1 MDFARNLPFL
11 SIMLLMFLGI
21 VMPVLGP
28 RASRIISMASIGITA
43 VISAWLVAYTYNLGA
58 SFTYMMGHF
67 PAPFGNELRAGVL
80 EAIMALSLCSVAF
93 LSLLG
98 NDASIDADI
107 PNSKKN
113 LYYIMINL
121 LMASL
126 LALVY
131 TNDIF
136 TAYVF
141 VEINTIA
148 ACAIVMSKPGGETIV
163 ATIRYLIMSLLGSGL
178 FLIAISLIYDLTG
191 HLLMSN
197 MQESITVLMETGEY
211 VLPLVVIIGL
221 FGISMA
227 IKSALFPFH
236 SWLPDAHGS
245 ATTASSAI
253 LSGLVLKGYIILL
266 IKLFYRVF
274 TLDVVNNLHITDTL
288 FVLGLLGMIMGSVQA
303 IREKNIKRMIA
314 YSSVSQIGYIFIG
327 IGIATT
333 PGMVAAC
340 FHILAHMI
348 TKPMLFIAAGSL
360 IDMSGHKKEFHYL
373 RGSAWHAPFAGV
385 AFLCG
390 ALSMIGIPF
399 FSGFISKF
407 RFATATF
414 DNPTLL
420 VPTLLV
426 LALSTVLNAIYYLPA
441 VTCIFARHVEPD
453 SDSHGAGAAQ
463 AVALPLNENT
473 TATAVKMTLGCKV
486 VLITLIALNF
496 ALGVFSQPLLT
507 LIEHGLKVFG

>member
-11 SIMLLMFLGI
+11 SIMLLMFSGI
-21 VMPVLGP
+21 VMPVFGP
-28 RASRIISMASIGITA
+28 RGSRILTIAATGITA
-43 VISAWLVAYTYNLGA
+43 VLSAWLTAYTYGFGS

-67 PAPFGNELRAGVL
+67 PAPFGNELRAGIL
-80 EAIMALSLCSVAF
+80 EAVMALSFCIVAF

-98 NDASIDADI
+98 NDASIDTDI
-107 PNSKKN
+107 PNRKKN

-148 ACAIVMSKPGGETIV
+148 ACAIVMSKPCGETIV

-178 FLIAISLIYDLTG
+178 FLVAISLIYDITG
-191 HLLMSN
+191 HLLMPN
-197 MQESITVLMETGEY
+197 MQQSIIALMETGEY
-211 VLPLVVIIGL
+211 VLPIVVIIGL
-221 FGISMA
+221 FGVSMA

-236 SWLPDAHGS
+236 SWLPDAHGN
-245 ATTASSAI
+245 ATTAASAI

-274 TLDVVNNLHITDTL
+274 TLEIVNKLHITDAL
-288 FVLGLLGMIMGSVQA
+288 FILGLLGMIMGSVQA
-303 IREKNIKRMIA
+303 IYEKNIKRMIA
-314 YSSVSQIGYIFIG
+314 YSSISQIGYIFMG

-333 PGMVAAC
+333 PGMAAAC

-348 TKPMLFIAAGSL
+348 TKPMLFTAAGSL
-360 IDMSGHKKEFHYL
+360 IDVSGHKKEFRYL
-373 RGSAWHAPFAGV
+373 RGAVWHAPLAGI

-407 RFATATF
+407 CFAIATF
-414 DNPTLL
+414 DNTALL

-426 LALSTVLNAIYYLPA
+426 LALSTVLNALYYLPA
-441 VTCIFARHVEPD
+441 VACIFARHIEPE
-453 SDSHGAGAAQ
+453 SDVHEDGTTRTMI
-463 AVALPLNENT
+463 LPWDRDAEAST
-473 TATAVKMTLGCKV
+473 VKMTLGCKI
-486 VLITLIALNF
+486 VLVMMIALNF
-496 ALGVFSQPLLT
+496 VLGVFSQPLLT
-507 LIEHGLKVFG
+507 AIEYGLNAFG